1 MVIRRNRENATSLS
15 PRSCIIP
22 KPKKES
28 ENKSTIGRTIK
39 NYGLNATPH
48 GLFYIA
54 DDGRPHFER
63 MIWIVITTLAILFT
77 GMQTMQLYTDWKDD
91 PVVTSLDTVALP
103 IENIEFPAVTICPQ
117 GSIKDFLDSVLFKQF
132 KEYIQV
138 KTKGDMVL
146 SDLTKDEMLTYA
158 ELFLNETYPGA
169 EEMPTKMIQAMSST
183 DPEKSVQSATLLNQE
198 EEIECDPDSNDAILE
213 VLNKNLKNDSCP
225 NDFESLQNDSCVH
238 TSKFKM
244 TFDQALG
251 YCDEMQGSTLII
263 LEKLEDLKALNAYD
277 FNIPQGTFCT
287 MNPKLEREINKKNVL
302 HRVVKM
308 KNIFRDECFH

>member
-1 MVIRRNRENATSLS
+1 MTIRRHRETASSSS
-15 PRSCIIP
+15 PSSYVIP
-22 KPKKES
+22 KPKKQTEK
-28 ENKSTIGRTIK
+28 KSTIVSTMT

-77 GMQTMQLYTDWKDD
+77 GMQTMHLYTDWKDD

-103 IENIEFPAVTICPQ
+103 IEKIEFPAVTICPQ

-138 KTKGDMVL
+138 KTEGNMVL

-158 ELFLNETYPGA
+158 ESFLNETYPGA
-169 EEMPTKMIQAMSST
+169 EEMPTKMIQAMTST

-198 EEIECDPDSNDAILE
+198 EETECDPDSNDAILE
-213 VLNKNLKNDSCP
+213 ILNKKLKNDSCP
-225 NDFESLQNDSCVH
+225 NDFELLQNDTCVH

-251 YCDEMQGSTLII
+251 YCDDMQGSTLII
-263 LEKLEDLKALNAYD
+263 IEKLEDLTALDAYD
-277 FNIPQGTFCT
+277 FKIPQGTFYT
-287 MNPKLEREINKKNVL
+287 INAK
-302 HRVVKM
+302 
-308 KNIFRDECFH
+308 

>member
-1 MVIRRNRENATSLS
+1 MTIRRNRENASSSS
-15 PRSCIIP
+15 PSSYVIP
-22 KPKKES
+22 KPKKER
-28 ENKSTIGRTIK
+28 EKKSTIVCTMK

-77 GMQTMQLYTDWKDD
+77 GMQTMRLYKDWKDD

-132 KEYIQV
+132 KEYVQV
-138 KTKGDMVL
+138 KTKANVVL

-158 ELFLNETYPGA
+158 ESFLNETYPGA

-183 DPEKSVQSATLLNQE
+183 DPEKSVQSTTLLNKE

-225 NDFESLQNDSCVH
+225 NDFELLRNGRCVH
-238 TSKFKM
+238 ASKFKM
-244 TFDQALG
+244 TLEQAES
-251 YCDEMQGSTLII
+251 YCNEIRGASLFIFETLD
-263 LEKLEDLKALNAYD
+263 DLKAIEEHD
-277 FNIPQGTFCT
+277 FKNQGMHDT
-287 MNPKLEREINKKNVL
+287 MYHK
-302 HRVVKM
+302 
-308 KNIFRDECFH
+308 F